1 MSFYNIKR
9 EEMHAFLTGQ
19 GFQAMNI
26 PGTVEL
32 VYGKIV
38 NHDGHKLS
46 LRVYTAINPS
56 GESRKKG
63 SDAIRIQLYWMFD
76 GKPVPVGKAQK
87 CLRVTTW
94 RKNMTAAIAAHAA
107 PENFKTCPACGSPLV
122 QRENGK
128 TGEEFWGCST
138 WIKTKC
144 NGKAKP
150 VDTSNIGPKIG
161 NSPLAPRQDFKL
173 PEVSP
178 SDFKPKAAPKP
189 FDPMA
194 KFRIPDHQISSHQLA
209 VQEYFTT
216 DTGNI
221 IMGARAGSGKTTM
234 LKHLASFRKTGKS
247 MVYLAFGKK
256 NANEGKKKLPREVV
270 CCTTHS
276 FCGRWLRENFK
287 MPEKSDESK
296 NWRLMEEIYPGM
308 SNKDRRR
315 IRKAAFR
322 LIGLGKN
329 FGIHP
334 GNIAGLK
341 SVMEQYSFELES
353 EAEVMTALEVANE
366 VLEKSLPKSGLAY
379 DYDDMLWW
387 PLVLGLEPPK
397 YDTVL
402 ADECQ
407 DFNACQIDLLRKM
420 EARGSRIVAVG
431 DPYQAVF
438 RFRGADCDAYD
449 KLKAMLSV
457 TTRGCKELIL
467 PTNYRCCKAII
478 DHVRERTV
486 VKDIEAAPNAI
497 EGKVIEDMSYLDI
510 LDMLVAEHSVAA

>member
-1 MSFYNIKR
+1 MSFYNITR
-9 EEMHAFLTGQ
+9 QEMHAFLTQQ
-19 GFQAMNI
+19 GFKAMDI

-63 SDAIRIQLYWMFD
+63 SDAIRIQLFWMFD

-87 CLRVTTW
+87 CLRVPTW
-94 RKNMTAAIAAHAA
+94 KKNMTAAIAAHAA

-122 QRENGK
+122 QRENGQ

-144 NGKAKP
+144 NGKAKQVVPNAKP
-150 VDTSNIGPKIG
+150 V
-161 NSPLAPRQDFKL
+161 AAAAAMPRTN
-173 PEVSP
+173 PVTN
-178 SDFKPKAAPKP
+178 FKPTNR
-189 FDPMA
+189 
-194 KFRIPDHQISSHQLA
+194 FRIPDHQISSHQRA
-209 VQEYFTT
+209 VETYYLNES
-216 DTGNI
+216 GNI

-256 NANEGKKKLPREVV
+256 NAAEGRKKLPREVV

-276 FCGRWLRENFK
+276 FCGRWLRQEYK
-287 MPEKSDESK
+287 LPEKSDQGK
-296 NWRLMEEIYPGM
+296 NWRLMEDIYPGM
-308 SNKDRRR
+308 SNKGRRR

-329 FGIHP
+329 FGLNP
-334 GNIAGLK
+334 SDMDGLRN
-341 SVMEQYSFELES
+341 VMDQYSFELENEV
-353 EAEVMTALEVANE
+353 EATTALEVACE
-366 VLEKSLPKSGLAY
+366 VLGKSLPDNGLIY

-387 PLVLGLEPPK
+387 PKVLEMEPPK
-397 YDTVL
+397 FDEVL

-420 EARGSRIVAVG
+420 EARGSRIIGVG
-431 DPYQAVF
+431 DPFQAVF

-449 KLKAMLSV
+449 KLKAMLSA
-457 TTRGCKELIL
+457 TTRGCNELIL
-467 PTNYRCCKAII
+467 PTNYRCGKAII
-478 DHVRERTV
+478 DYVRENTV

-497 EGKVIEDMSYLDI
+497 EGRVIEDMSYLDI
-510 LDMLVAEHSVAA
+510 LNMLVAEHGKAA

>member
-1 MSFYNIKR
+1 MSFYNITR
-9 EEMHAFLTGQ
+9 QEMHAFMTQQ

-26 PGTVEL
+26 PGTIEL

-38 NHDGHKLS
+38 RHDGHKLS

-63 SDAIRIQLYWMFD
+63 SDAIRIQLFWMYD

-87 CLRVTTW
+87 CLRVPTW
-94 RKNMTAAIAAHAA
+94 KKNMTAAIAAHAS

-128 TGEEFWGCST
+128 TGEGFWGCST

-144 NGKAKP
+144 NGKAKNAP
-150 VDTSNIGPKIG
+150 VAQKHVNVVATVPQEQIVRPTNG
-161 NSPLAPRQDFKL
+161 
-173 PEVSP
+173 
-178 SDFKPKAAPKP
+178 
-189 FDPMA
+189 
-194 KFRIPDHQISSHQLA
+194 FRIPAEQISEHQRA
-209 VQEYFTT
+209 VEEYYVSE
-216 DTGNI
+216 TGNI

-234 LKHLASFRKTGKS
+234 LKHLASLRKPRTS

-256 NANEGKKKLPREVV
+256 NAAEGRKKMPRDVV

-276 FCGRWLRENFK
+276 FCSRWLRQEFK
-287 MPEKSDESK
+287 LPEKSDQGKS
-296 NWRLMEEIYPGM
+296 WRLLEPIYPGM
-308 SNKDRRR
+308 SNQGRRR
-315 IRKAAFR
+315 IRKAVIR
-322 LIGLGKN
+322 LAGLGKN
-329 FGIHP
+329 FGLNP
-334 GNIAGLK
+334 NDLDGLN
-341 SVMEQYSFELES
+341 SLMEQYSFELENEDEFKIIPQLTS
-353 EAEVMTALEVANE
+353 ELLVQ
-366 VLEKSLPKSGLAY
+366 SLPENCGLVY

-387 PLVLGLEPPK
+387 PKVLGMNPPK
-397 YDTVL
+397 FDEVL

-420 EARGSRIVAVG
+420 EANGSRITAVG

-449 KLKAMLSV
+449 KLKEMLGG
-457 TTRGCKELIL
+457 TRRGCRELIL
-467 PTNYRCCKAII
+467 PTNYRCGKAII
-478 DHVRERTV
+478 DFVRENTV

-497 EGKVIEDMSYLDI
+497 EGRVIEDMSYLEI
-510 LDMLVAEHSVAA
+510 LEMLVQEHGAAA